1 MRICIK
7 RVYEAASPDDGER
20 ILVALVAQRFVKR
33 KGCH

>member
-7 RVYEAASPDDGER
+7 RVYEAASRGKDSCGP
-20 ILVALVAQRFVKR
+20 LVAQRFVKR

>member
-7 RVYEAASPDDGER
+7 RVYEAASRRGKDSCGP
-20 ILVALVAQRFVKR
+20 LVAQRFVKR